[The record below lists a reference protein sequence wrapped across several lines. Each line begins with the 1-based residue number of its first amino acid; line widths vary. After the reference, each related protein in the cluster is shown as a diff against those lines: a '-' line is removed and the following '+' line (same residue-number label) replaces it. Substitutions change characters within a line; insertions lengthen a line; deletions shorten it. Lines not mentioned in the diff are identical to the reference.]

1 MAEAEVLAALALRRV
16 GALVAITGPPASGKT
31 ALALRVVAAL
41 EEQLPAT
48 WIDVGGAWDPARAAG
63 LSGALAAVSARGDGP
78 ALALAQRLA
87 ASGGAGLVILDALSS
102 WRPGGLGGPRALA
115 ALQRA
120 CRAGRCPALVL
131 APSEWGGRVETSLA
145 QAVDLRLEL
154 GGRGRVVVPGG
165 GVRWLR

>member
-1 MAEAEVLAALALRRV
+1 LEGRVAEAEVLAALALRRV

-78 ALALAQRLA
+78 ALALAQRQA
-87 ASGGAGLVILDALSS
+87 ASGGAGLEIHGPAASAARARWPRSS
-102 WRPGGLGGPRALA
+102 APAERAAARHWCWRPASGAGGSRRRWRRRSICGWSWEAAGGWW
-115 ALQRA
+115 
-120 CRAGRCPALVL
+120 CRAAACAG
-131 APSEWGGRVETSLA
+131 
-145 QAVDLRLEL
+145 
-154 GGRGRVVVPGG
+154 
-165 GVRWLR
+165 